1 MRRRTVREASYC
13 GSRSP
18 EDSIRRAPA
27 SLRIVE
33 KRGSTSFL
41 SHLTNCHGEISAVRA
56 SSSWVVNLRIYGPTA
71 VTDDLGQQGSALGSS
86 SFARAV
92 GAEDAT

>member
-18 EDSIRRAPA
+18 EDSIRRATA

-33 KRGSTSFL
+33 KRGLTSFL
-41 SHLTNCHGEISAVRA
+41 SLLTTCLREISAARA

-71 VTDDLGQQGSALGSS
+71 VTDALGQQGPALGSS
-86 SFARAV
+86 VFCPAL
-92 GAEDAT
+92 